1 MDARFFQGDLQ
12 SFGGVKINGTGR
24 IRHRGDT
31 PGMRSSITIIG
42 HGAGSADDMIIA
54 LGLGA
59 SHPHND
65 YLRFLDDFGAVDFVL
80 WVVGTV
86 AVLRHLWI
94 RWRSSLSDEE
104 RQLYGTAVLGLFGV
118 NMCYADRQCGIY
130 IYVMAPLG
138 AVMGL
143 AMGCGQYSVT
153 PHSSEVSR
161 RGNVTFCGTGDGG
174 AMIGSSV
181 LGGSRHGFIRR
192 SRSQPAWQ
200 CGYTGRWYRGRR
212 AGQQTSGGGRC
223 RRVVRGDRRI

>member
-1 MDARFFQGDLQ
+1 MVRFVLAGALVGAVAVAVVIKVHPIDVRFFQGDLQ
-12 SFGGVKINGTGR
+12 SFGGVKINVTGR
-24 IRHRGDT
+24 SVLWRHAWDAFLQS
-31 PGMRSSITIIG
+31 PIIG
-42 HGAGSADDMIIA
+42 HGAGSADNMIIA

-65 YLRFLDDFGAVDFVL
+65 YLRFLDDFGAVGFSL

-118 NMCYADRQCGIY
+118 SCAMLTDNAVIY

-153 PHSSEVSR
+153 PHSSESPAVATSP
-161 RGNVTFCGTGDGG
+161 
-174 AMIGSSV
+174 SV
-181 LGGSRHGFIRR
+181 ELETAAR
-192 SRSQPAWQ
+192 
-200 CGYTGRWYRGRR
+200 
-212 AGQQTSGGGRC
+212 
-223 RRVVRGDRRI
+223 